1 MRRVVAIAL
10 LLGGLATP
18 ALAQLAGDIPA
29 HLRSVDVVEKLD
41 QQVPLDLSFVDERGR
56 RVQLSDYFEDSRP
69 VILVL
74 AYYRCPMLCSLVLD
88 GLVDVLGQVEGEPG
102 KDYQILTVSID
113 PTESPTLA
121 QSKRQTYLRALGKP
135 GVEEG
140 WHFLTG
146 RREQIERLADAIG
159 FSYHYIEERQE
170 YAHPALLTVLT
181 PAGRVSRYLY
191 GVSWEPDTLRLSLV
205 EASDGAIGTTVER
218 FILACYGYDASEGR
232 YGPVGMKIMRLGGGL
247 TLLVFGAVLYG
258 FWRRERI
265 GFKSRAGLPTTHGE
279 RNV

>member
-1 MRRVVAIAL
+1 MIRIISIAL
-10 LLGGLATP
+10 LLYGLTSP
-18 ALAQLAGDIPA
+18 ALAQVAGEIPA
-29 HLRSVDVVEKLD
+29 HLRSVDVDEKLD
-41 QQVPLDLSFVDERGR
+41 QLVPLDLSFVDERGR
-56 RVQLSDYFEDSRP
+56 RVKLNDYFEDSRP

-88 GLVDVLGQVEGEPG
+88 GMVDVLGQLEGQPG
-102 KDYQILTVSID
+102 KDYQIITVSID

-121 QSKRQTYLRALGKP
+121 QTKRQTYLRALGKP

-146 RREQIERLADAIG
+146 RREQIDRLADAVG
-159 FSYHYIEERQE
+159 FRYHYVKETQE

-181 PAGRVSRYLY
+181 PEGRVSRYLY
-191 GVSWEPDTLRLSLV
+191 GVTWDPATLRLSLV
-205 EASDGAIGTTVER
+205 EASNGAIGTTVER

-232 YGPVGMKIMRLGGGL
+232 YGPVAMKIMRLGGLL
-247 TLLVFGAVLYG
+247 TLLVLGVVLYAL
-258 FWRRERI
+258 WRRERI
-265 GFKSRAGLPTTHGE
+265 GIKSRAGVSITLSE